1 MKNIKSILIKIIGLN
16 NIIRVYNFR
25 DLFSNFLN
33 DFNLYYKYSH
43 IFKINNLNKIEA
55 KIILNYHSV
64 EKGFLFKN
72 IKSRFAKQ
80 RIINLHELLMDQS
93 VIDNCNLSQIKV
105 AYQVMCE
112 YYELHLKLD
121 ENINDYFTVE
131 QYAFYKNIL
140 SQTNDLH
147 FSSAIGY
154 QYDEFYKFNQCS
166 FEDFSNSRRS
176 IRNFTGEI
184 VDIELVEQAIKLASN
199 APSVCNRQSSKVYL
213 VDDKHKIDKVL
224 EIQGGFDGYI
234 KNVNQLLILTVDR
247 NYFYN
252 VGERNQ
258 FYIDGGVFLM
268 NLLYSLHYYK
278 IANCPANWG
287 KLVKEEKLLENY
299 IKIPE
304 SEKIICMIPIGIAD
318 NNFKVTLSKRRD
330 VKEIFKHLTN

>member
-1 MKNIKSILIKIIGLN
+1 MKYIKSILIKIIGLN
-16 NIIRVYNFR
+16 NIIRVYNFK
-25 DLFSNFLN
+25 DLVSNFVN

-72 IKSRFAKQ
+72 MKSRFAMQ
-80 RIINLHELLMDQS
+80 RIINLHELLIDQS
-93 VIDNCNLSQIKV
+93 VINNCNLSQIRV

-112 YYELHLKLD
+112 YYEIHLKFD
-121 ENINDYFTVE
+121 ANINDYFTKK
-131 QYAFYKNIL
+131 QYDFYKKIL
-140 SQTNDLH
+140 LQKNDLH
-147 FSSAIGY
+147 FSSYIEY
-154 QYDEFYKFNQCS
+154 QYEDFYKFNQCN
-166 FEDFSNSRRS
+166 FDDFSNSRKS
-176 IRNFTGEI
+176 IRNFTGEVI
-184 VDIELVEQAIKLASN
+184 DIELVKKAIKLASN

-213 VDDKHKIDKVL
+213 VDDKNIIDKAL
-224 EIQGGFDGYI
+224 EIQGGFAGYV

-258 FYIDGGVFLM
+258 FYIDGGIFLM

-304 SEKIICMIPIGIAD
+304 AEKIICMIQIGIAED
-318 NNFKVTLSKRRD
+318 NFRVTLSKRRD
-330 VKEIFKHLTN
+330 VEEIFKPILN